1 MSMCPNVPMCLKM
14 IYSKREKY
22 TLYLQKEVQT
32 IMEQPIGK
40 TVLPFKIQQLVNVII
55 QKKRCSVEEAFRY
68 LYSSNLH
75 KQLTA
80 ESSFLWQFSTMS
92 LYDLLKKEK
101 LAKKQSQNADPK
113 VLLFQV
119 FCLENYKSHK
129 AISADD
135 VLHLFFKYNVF
146 DYLNNV
152 FEMLHTQGRDYIM
165 AEIDEYIKNKK
176 RSL

>member
-1 MSMCPNVPMCLKM
+1 M
-14 IYSKREKY
+14 
-22 TLYLQKEVQT
+22 QKEVQI
-32 IMEQPIGK
+32 IMEQQIER
-40 TVLPFKIQQLVNVII
+40 TILPFKIQQLINIII
-55 QKKRCSVEEAFRY
+55 QKKRCGADEAFRY
-68 LYSSNLH
+68 LYSSNLYQ
-75 KQLTA
+75 QLTS
-80 ESSFLWQFSTMS
+80 ESSFLWQFSTPS

-101 LAKKQSQNADPK
+101 HSTKQSQNKDPK

-119 FCLENYKSHK
+119 FCLENYKSYK
-129 AISADD
+129 SISADD

-146 DYLNNV
+146 NYLNDV